1 MVVRHGMGRGPMRS
15 HLIQL
20 VRTSV
25 FRYVRASTVQ
35 RRRDLHGEAVEVIHR
50 RHGDPDL
57 SLATVAHE
65 IATSRRQL
73 QRALA
78 EVGGTTFS
86 RELRRARMERAA
98 QLLLA
103 GSLPV
108 QVVAGA
114 VGYRQAAQ
122 FAKVFRRH
130 HGVSPSR
137 FRRSAD
143 QLAA

>member
-1 MVVRHGMGRGPMRS
+1 M
-15 HLIQL
+15 IQ
-20 VRTSV
+20 VTRTSV
-25 FRYVRASTVQ
+25 CPCVRPSTVQ
-35 RRRDLHGEAVEVIHR
+35 RRRELNGEAIEVIRR

-57 SLATVAHE
+57 SLARVAHE

-73 QRALA
+73 ERALA
-78 EVGGTTFS
+78 EVGGTSFS
-86 RELRRARMERAA
+86 RELQRAWMDRAA
-98 QLLLA
+98 QLLLSA
-103 GSLPV
+103 ELPV

-137 FRRSAD
+137 FRRTSE

>member
-1 MVVRHGMGRGPMRS
+1 MYLM
-15 HLIQL
+15 IQ
-20 VRTSV
+20 VARMPV
-25 FRYVRASTVQ
+25 FPYVRASTVQ
-35 RRRDLHGEAVEVIHR
+35 RRRDLYSEALEVIAR
-50 RHGDPDL
+50 QHGDPDL
-57 SLATVAHE
+57 SLARVAHE

-78 EVGGTTFS
+78 EVGNTSFS
-86 RELRRARMERAA
+86 RELQRARMERAA
-98 QLLLA
+98 QLLMA

-130 HGVSPSR
+130 YGSSPST
-137 FRRSAD
+137 FRRSPRR
-143 QLAA
+143 LAA

>member
-1 MVVRHGMGRGPMRS
+1 M
-15 HLIQL
+15 IQ
-20 VRTSV
+20 VTRTSV
-25 FRYVRASTVQ
+25 FPYVRASTVK
-35 RRRDLHGEAVEVIHR
+35 RRRDLYREAIEVIRR

-57 SLATVAHE
+57 SLARVAHE

-78 EVGGTTFS
+78 EVGGTSFS
-86 RELRRARMERAA
+86 RELQRARMDRAA
-98 QLLLA
+98 QLLLS
-103 GSLPV
+103 GKLPV

-137 FRRSAD
+137 FRRTSD

>member
-1 MVVRHGMGRGPMRS
+1 VRP
-15 HLIQL
+15 
-20 VRTSV
+20 
-25 FRYVRASTVQ
+25 STAE
-35 RRRDLHGEAVEVIHR
+35 RRRDLYREALEVIAR

-57 SLATVAHE
+57 SLGRVAHE

-86 RELRRARMERAA
+86 RELQRARMRRAS

-108 QVVAGA
+108 QAVAGA

-130 HGVSPSR
+130 YGSSPST
-137 FRRSAD
+137 FRR
-143 QLAA
+143 QPHGLAA

>member
-1 MVVRHGMGRGPMRS
+1 MIRWRIGA
-15 HLIQL
+15 
-20 VRTSV
+20 V
-25 FRYVRASTVQ
+25 FPCVRASTVQ
-35 RRRDLHGEAVEVIHR
+35 RRRDLYREALEVIAR
-50 RHGDPDL
+50 EHGDPDL
-57 SLATVAHE
+57 SLSRVAHE

-78 EVGGTTFS
+78 EAGGTSFS
-86 RELRRARMERAA
+86 RELQRTRMERAA
-98 QLLLA
+98 QLLLH

-130 HGVSPSR
+130 HGAAPSQ
-137 FRRSAD
+137 FRRHPHR
-143 QLAA
+143 LAA

>member
-1 MVVRHGMGRGPMRS
+1 MIQVRRM
-15 HLIQL
+15 
-20 VRTSV
+20 SV
-25 FRYVRASTVQ
+25 SPCVRASTVE
-35 RRRDLHGEAVEVIHR
+35 RRRDLYREAIEVIRR
-50 RHGDPDL
+50 RHGDPEL
-57 SLATVAHE
+57 SLARVAHE
-65 IATSRRQL
+65 IATSKRQL

-78 EVGGTTFS
+78 EVGGTSFS
-86 RELRRARMERAA
+86 RELQRARMDRAA
-98 QLLLA
+98 QLLHA
-103 GSLPV
+103 GKLPV

-137 FRRSAD
+137 FRRTSE

>member
-1 MVVRHGMGRGPMRS
+1 MIRWRGRA
-15 HLIQL
+15 
-20 VRTSV
+20 V
-25 FRYVRASTVQ
+25 FPYVRASTVQ
-35 RRRDLHGEAVEVIHR
+35 RRHDLYDEALEVIAR
-50 RHGDPDL
+50 RHGEPNL
-57 SLATVAHE
+57 SLASVAHE

-78 EVGGTTFS
+78 EVGETSFS
-86 RELRRARMERAA
+86 RELQRERMRRAAE
-98 QLLLA
+98 LLVA

-130 HGVSPSR
+130 YGVSPSS
-137 FRRSAD
+137 FRRRPNR
-143 QLAA
+143 LAA

>member
-1 MVVRHGMGRGPMRS
+1 M
-15 HLIQL
+15 IQ
-20 VRTSV
+20 VPKTSV
-25 FRYVRASTVQ
+25 FPYVRASTVQ
-35 RRRDLHGEAVEVIHR
+35 RRRDLYREAIEVIRR

-57 SLATVAHE
+57 SLARVAHE

-78 EVGGTTFS
+78 EVGGTSFS
-86 RELRRARMERAA
+86 RELQRARMDRAA
-98 QLLLA
+98 QLLLS
-103 GSLPV
+103 GKLPV

-137 FRRSAD
+137 FRRTSD

>member
-1 MVVRHGMGRGPMRS
+1 MIRWRIGA
-15 HLIQL
+15 
-20 VRTSV
+20 V
-25 FRYVRASTVQ
+25 FPCVRASTVQ
-35 RRRDLHGEAVEVIHR
+35 RRRDLYREALEVIAR
-50 RHGDPDL
+50 EHGDPDL
-57 SLATVAHE
+57 SLSRVAHE

-86 RELRRARMERAA
+86 RELQRARMDRAA

-103 GSLPV
+103 GSVPV
-108 QVVAGA
+108 QAVAGA

-130 HGVSPSR
+130 HGTSPSS
-137 FRRSAD
+137 FRRHPHR
-143 QLAA
+143 LAA

>member
-1 MVVRHGMGRGPMRS
+1 M
-15 HLIQL
+15 IQVGL
-20 VRTSV
+20 RPV
-25 FRYVRASTVQ
+25 FPYVRATTVE
-35 RRRDLHGEAVEVIHR
+35 RRRDLCREALDVIAREHA
-50 RHGDPDL
+50 DPDL
-57 SLATVAHE
+57 TLARVAHE

-78 EVGGTTFS
+78 EVGGTSFS
-86 RELRRARMERAA
+86 RELQRARMKRAA
-98 QLLLA
+98 DLLLR

-130 HGVSPSR
+130 HGAAPSE
-137 FRRSAD
+137 FRR
-143 QLAA
+143 QPHGLAA

>member
-1 MVVRHGMGRGPMRS
+1 M
-15 HLIQL
+15 IQ
-20 VRTSV
+20 VERTSV
-25 FRYVRASTVQ
+25 FPDVRASTVQ
-35 RRRDLHGEAVEVIHR
+35 RRRDLYSEALEVIAR
-50 RHGDPDL
+50 RHGDPEL

-78 EVGGTTFS
+78 EVGGTSFS
-86 RELRRARMERAA
+86 RELQRARMERAA

-130 HGVSPSR
+130 HGVPPST
-137 FRRSAD
+137 FRRSSE

>member
-1 MVVRHGMGRGPMRS
+1 M
-15 HLIQL
+15 IQ
-20 VRTSV
+20 VARTSV
-25 FRYVRASTVQ
+25 FPCVRTSTVQ
-35 RRRDLHGEAVEVIHR
+35 RRRDIYREAIEVIRR

-57 SLATVAHE
+57 SLARVAHE
-65 IATSRRQL
+65 IATSKRQL

-86 RELRRARMERAA
+86 RELQRARMERAG
-98 QLLLA
+98 QLLISA
-103 GSLPV
+103 KLPV

-137 FRRSAD
+137 FRRTSD

>member
-1 MVVRHGMGRGPMRS
+1 MYPMI
-15 HLIQL
+15 HLAQMP
-20 VRTSV
+20 V
-25 FRYVRASTVQ
+25 FPYVRASTVQ
-35 RRRDLHGEAVEVIHR
+35 RRRDLYGEALEVITR
-50 RHGDPDL
+50 QHGDPDL
-57 SLATVAHE
+57 SLAKVAHE

-78 EVGGTTFS
+78 EVGNTSFS
-86 RELRRARMERAA
+86 RERQRARMERAA
-98 QLLLA
+98 QLLMT

-130 HGVSPSR
+130 YGSSPST
-137 FRRSAD
+137 FRRSPGR
-143 QLAA
+143 LAA